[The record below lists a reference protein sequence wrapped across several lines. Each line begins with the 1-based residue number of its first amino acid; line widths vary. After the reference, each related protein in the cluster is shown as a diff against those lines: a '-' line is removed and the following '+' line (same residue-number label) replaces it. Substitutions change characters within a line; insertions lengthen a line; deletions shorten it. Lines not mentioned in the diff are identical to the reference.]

1 MKSGAGFRGV
11 PAIEIRPATL
21 LLVDDD
27 RELLS
32 ALADLVADEPR
43 LRIIG
48 SATSLAEALGLAREH
63 QPDLALVDVRMPGGD
78 GDQLTR
84 LLASTS
90 PGTRVIAYSAS
101 PEESAVA
108 AMVAA
113 GAHGFI
119 TKGQSGL
126 AVTEVLLAAASGRDT
141 FQVPAS
147 WVARVAQ
154 SDETARELDAR
165 FRGLVEGLPG
175 YVYTCDADALGT
187 STYVSPQVLDVTGY
201 TVAEHLATATG
212 WVATMHPED
221 REAVLAAFAQN
232 LLDNQGFRVEYRI
245 LTKSGEVRWVRDHGT
260 TVRDADGRA
269 LYVQGVVLDITQA
282 TNAERA
288 QRENEAKS
296 RFLASMSHE
305 LRTPLNSILGFAQL
319 LATGTY
325 GALNE
330 RQARYIENINASGEH
345 LLTLINDVLDMAKV
359 TSGQMQ
365 IDLEPVSLQ
374 AAIEDALASIGPIAE
389 KKVLRLEAGA
399 GCQITALADR
409 RRLHQV
415 LLNLVSNAIKCTP
428 AGGLISVDCRRS
440 GSQACITV
448 TDTGIGIE
456 KSEQARIFEEF
467 AQSDSPT
474 NRSEQG
480 TGLGLALTRQLLL
493 LMAGTIE
500 VASEPGLGS
509 AFTFTL
515 PVAD

>member
-1 MKSGAGFRGV
+1 
-11 PAIEIRPATL
+11 
-21 LLVDDD
+21 
-27 RELLS
+27 
-32 ALADLVADEPR
+32 
-43 LRIIG
+43 
-48 SATSLAEALGLAREH
+48 
-63 QPDLALVDVRMPGGD
+63 
-78 GDQLTR
+78 
-84 LLASTS
+84 
-90 PGTRVIAYSAS
+90 
-101 PEESAVA
+101 
-108 AMVAA
+108 
-113 GAHGFI
+113 
-119 TKGQSGL
+119 
-126 AVTEVLLAAASGRDT
+126 
-141 FQVPAS
+141 
-147 WVARVAQ
+147 
-154 SDETARELDAR
+154 
-165 FRGLVEGLPG
+165 
-175 YVYTCDADALGT
+175 
-187 STYVSPQVLDVTGY
+187 
-201 TVAEHLATATG
+201 
-212 WVATMHPED
+212 VATMHPDD

-448 TDTGIGIE
+448 TDTGIGID
-456 KSEQARIFEEF
+456 KSDQALIFEEF